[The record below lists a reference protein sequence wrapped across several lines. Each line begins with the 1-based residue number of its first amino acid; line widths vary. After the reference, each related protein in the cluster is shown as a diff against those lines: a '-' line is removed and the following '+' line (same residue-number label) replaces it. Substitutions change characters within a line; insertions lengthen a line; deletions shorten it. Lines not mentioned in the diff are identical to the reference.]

1 MKQNKINRRNFLKT
15 VGFGSLTAAGSGS
28 IPSET
33 LAAIDN
39 TEPMKITKI
48 DAVRFKGRGWMWV
61 RIHTNNGIIGVG
73 ETYPDLNAH
82 IGALEDIAPLI
93 IGKDPRDIDRIW
105 QDVFFRIAGWGW
117 GGSDMRILDAI
128 NIAQWDILGKASGLP
143 VYRLLGGK
151 TRKKVRIENTYV
163 SSSMNINGWALET
176 DTPKII
182 NFLLDRGIKGIKIY
196 PYSSTARLSGD
207 QYGTYISAA
216 EIEICLDYVKR
227 IRDTAG
233 YEMDIG
239 LDLSS
244 RWNLPCALR
253 IAESLEPYRIMW
265 LEDVFLQDNMQS
277 YAVLA
282 RETSIP
288 ICVSERLT
296 TSYQFREMLEAKA
309 VDIVMYDVC
318 WCGGISEAKKITDMA
333 DTYYIPTAPHTWGGP
348 ILWLASIHTATATK
362 NLFVM
367 ESCYRLYT
375 ERFPKFIYNVP
386 VPEDGYVTAPETP
399 GLGLEIR
406 PEIFKNGEAT
416 VVPIVEI

>member
-1 MKQNKINRRNFLKT
+1 MKINKLNRRNFIKDA
-15 VGFGSLTAAGSGS
+15 SIGS
-28 IPSET
+28 IAAMGTGMITPET
-33 LAAIDN
+33 AEAIDN
-39 TEPMKITKI
+39 SEPMKITKI
-48 DAVRFKGRGWMWV
+48 DAVRFKGGGWVWV
-61 RIHTNNGIIGVG
+61 RIHTDAGIVGVG

-82 IGALEDIAPLI
+82 IGALQDIAPSL

-117 GGSDMRILDAI
+117 GGSDMRILDAL

-143 VYRLLGGK
+143 IYRLLGGK
-151 TRKKVRIENTYV
+151 TRKKVKIENTYV
-163 SSSMNINGWALET
+163 SSSMNINGWTLEE
-176 DTPKII
+176 DTPKIMR
-182 NFLLDRGIKGIKIY
+182 FLLDRGITGIKIY
-196 PYSSTARLSGD
+196 PYSAVARLSGD

-216 EIEICLDYVKR
+216 EIESCLDYVKR
-227 IRDTAG
+227 IRDSVG

-265 LEDVFLQDNMQS
+265 LEDVLLQDNMAS

-288 ICVSERLT
+288 ICISERLT
-296 TSYQFREMLEAKA
+296 TNYQFREMLETKA

-318 WCGGISEAKKITDMA
+318 WCGGISEAKRITDMA

-375 ERFPKFIYNVP
+375 ERFPQYINNVP
-386 VPEDGYVTAPETP
+386 VPVDGYVTAPESP

-406 PEIFKNGEAT
+406 PEIFENGSAT
-416 VVPIVEI
+416 IIPIT